1 MLAEGPEGGVR
12 RADAVELE
20 CHPTRSMMM
29 CEQAVMIDVNLAG
42 ASGGSSVCGIE
53 RDPLEIGTC

>member
-42 ASGGSSVCGIE
+42 ASGSPASAA
-53 RDPLEIGTC
+53 